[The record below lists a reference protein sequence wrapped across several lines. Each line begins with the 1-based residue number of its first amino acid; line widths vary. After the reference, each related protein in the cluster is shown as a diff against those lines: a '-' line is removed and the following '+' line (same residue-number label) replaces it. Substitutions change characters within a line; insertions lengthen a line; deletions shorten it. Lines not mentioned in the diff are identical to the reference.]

1 MIKLATGLRIAALF
15 AAAAGV
21 LFALFAATL
30 TDLQSTAGVL
40 KVAVDDP
47 NAGDLPLALRSVIT
61 VGPALTF
68 AYAMWQLAKL
78 LKLAA
83 VGEVFSAPAATYLR
97 SFSVWLLITTVLQ
110 VSLGFVVKGLYL
122 WIGAAEHGR
131 LDLTLHSSNLWN
143 VFISALFMLVARVLA
158 DAYVIA
164 EDNKQII

>member
-1 MIKLATGLRIAALF
+1 MVRLATALRIAALF

-21 LFALFAATL
+21 LFAFLASL
-30 TDLQSTAGVL
+30 VDPQSTTGLL
-40 KVAVDDP
+40 KMSVDDP
-47 NAGDLPLALRSVIT
+47 NAGDLPWALRAIVT

-83 VGEVFSAPAATYLR
+83 IGEVFSAPAAAHLR
-97 SFSVWLLITTVLQ
+97 SFGVWLLVTTLLQ

-122 WIGAAEHGR
+122 WLSAAEHGR

-158 DAYVIA
+158 NAYVIA
-164 EDNKQII
+164 EENKQII